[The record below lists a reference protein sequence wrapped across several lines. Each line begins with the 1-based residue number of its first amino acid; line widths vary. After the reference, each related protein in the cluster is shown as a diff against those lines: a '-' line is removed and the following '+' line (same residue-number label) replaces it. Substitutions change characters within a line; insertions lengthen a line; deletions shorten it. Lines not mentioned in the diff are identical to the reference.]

1 VSQGAARSGAGE
13 AEAQQVRN
21 ARLVADDRRYLWHPF
36 TQSTEWSSYEPIV
49 VERGD
54 GFFLTDT
61 AGRRYLDGVS
71 SLWCNVHGHG
81 HPAILAALHAQLD
94 RLQHST
100 MLGLSHEPAIE
111 LARRLVEITPG
122 PLTRVFYSDSGSTA
136 VEVALRMAFQY
147 QRQAGA
153 PERTR
158 FVTLSEAYH
167 GDTIG
172 SVSLGFSEPFHRGYE
187 PVTFRV
193 SKFDPP
199 FLCAPIDGRG
209 RCDEAS
215 LETAGAQSLARLEAL
230 LEREGPVVA
239 AVVME
244 PLVQGAAGIWPQ
256 PASFVRGVRELCDRF
271 GCLLVCDEVATGFG
285 RTGTM
290 FAVEQAGV
298 SPDILC
304 LAKGITGGYLPLAA
318 TVATEQVY
326 EAFEGRPSE
335 YRALFH
341 GHTYGGNPLGCA
353 AAIASLDVFEAE
365 ATLARSRDA
374 ARTLDALVGE
384 HIEPLAATG
393 PVRRVGLMV
402 GFDLWRDAAR
412 GARFDT
418 DERRAHRAV
427 LFAREEGVIVRPL
440 GDTVVLMPPLSL
452 PDDLLERL
460 VVTTARAVERATR

>member
-1 VSQGAARSGAGE
+1 MNTKQ
-13 AEAQQVRN
+13 
-21 ARLVADDRRYLWHPF
+21 LIDDDHRFLWHPF
-36 TQSTEWSSYEPIV
+36 TQASEWESYQPLVI
-49 VERGD
+49 ERGE
-54 GFFLTDT
+54 GFFLIDSD
-61 AGRRYLDGVS
+61 GRRYIDGVS

-81 HPAILAALHAQLD
+81 HPKILEALHAQLN

-100 MLGLSHEPAIE
+100 MLGLSHAPGIE
-111 LARRLVEITPG
+111 LARRLVELTPA
-122 PLTRVFYSDSGSTA
+122 PLTRVFYSDSGSTS
-136 VEVALRMAFQY
+136 VEVALRMAFQF

-153 PERTR
+153 PQRTR

-199 FLCAPIDGRG
+199 FLCDPISGRA
-209 RCDEAS
+209 RCEEAA
-215 LETAGAQSLARLEAL
+215 LEAAGAVSLARLRAL
-230 LEREGPVVA
+230 LEQEGDTVA

-256 PASFVRGVRELCDRF
+256 PALFVRGVRELCHEF

-290 FAVEQAGV
+290 FAVEQTGIC
-298 SPDILC
+298 PDILC

-318 TVATEQVY
+318 TLATERVF
-326 EAFEGRPSE
+326 EAFAGKPSE

-341 GHTYGGNPLGCA
+341 GHTYGGNPMGCA
-353 AAIASLDVFEAE
+353 AAIANLDVFRDENTLQRA
-365 ATLARSRDA
+365 ANAATTLAA
-374 ARTLDALVGE
+374 LLDE
-384 HIEPLAATG
+384 HIEPLACSG

-402 GFDLWRDAAR
+402 GFDLFRDSAS
-412 GARFDT
+412 GERFPT
-418 DERRAHRAV
+418 DERRAHRAT
-427 LFAREEGVIVRPL
+427 LLAREDGLVVRPL
-440 GDTVVLMPPLSL
+440 GDTMVLMPPLSM
-452 PDDLLERL
+452 DDALLERL
-460 VVTTARAVERATR
+460 VVGVANAVKRATQP

>member
-1 VSQGAARSGAGE
+1 MSEISERAALLRD
-13 AEAQQVRN
+13 Q
-21 ARLVADDRRYLWHPF
+21 DRRLLWHPF
-36 TQSTEWSSYEPIV
+36 TQATEWASYDPIV
-49 VERGD
+49 IESAE
-54 GFFLTDT
+54 GFWLTDT
-61 AGRRYLDGVS
+61 TGKRYLDGVS

-81 HPAILAALHAQLD
+81 HPAIRKALHAQLD

-100 MLGLSHEPAIE
+100 MLGLSHVPAIE
-111 LARRLVEITPG
+111 LAARLVELTPA
-122 PLTRVFYSDSGSTA
+122 PLTRVFYSDSGSTS

-147 QRQAGA
+147 QLQSGH

-187 PVTFRV
+187 PLTFRV

-199 FLCAPIDGRG
+199 FLCDPIGGRG
-209 RCDEAS
+209 VCDAAS
-215 LETAGAQSLARLEAL
+215 LETASAASLARLEAL
-230 LEREGPVVA
+230 LEREGATVA

-256 PASFVRGVRELCDRF
+256 PPSFVRGVRELCNRF
-271 GCLLVCDEVATGFG
+271 GCLMVCDEVATGFG

-290 FAVEQAGV
+290 FAVEQAGI

-318 TVATEQVY
+318 TLATEAVY
-326 EAFEGRPSE
+326 DAFSGRPSE

-353 AAIASLDVFEAE
+353 AAIASLDVFTSEKTLVRATRGAALLTELLDRHIAPLEA
-365 ATLARSRDA
+365 A
-374 ARTLDALVGE
+374 
-384 HIEPLAATG
+384 G
-393 PVRRVGLMV
+393 PVRRVGMMV
-402 GFDLWRDAAR
+402 GFDLWRDADR
-412 GARFDT
+412 GVRFET
-418 DERRAHRAV
+418 DERRGHRAV
-427 LFAREEGVIVRPL
+427 LFARNEGVIIRPL
-440 GDTVVLMPPLSL
+440 GDTMVLMPPLSL
-452 PDDLLERL
+452 TDELLERL
-460 VVTTARAVERATR
+460 VIIVARSVRRATRT